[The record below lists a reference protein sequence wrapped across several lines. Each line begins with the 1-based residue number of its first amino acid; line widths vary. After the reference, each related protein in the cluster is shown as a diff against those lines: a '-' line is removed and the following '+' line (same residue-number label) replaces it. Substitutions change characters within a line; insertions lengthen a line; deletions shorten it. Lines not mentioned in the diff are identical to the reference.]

1 MRGRGRGKILLN
13 FPALMDYRLDCLSAG
28 GHADAVV
35 ELDTEL
41 DAAGCGPVSARKFGK
56 MVNIMMAA
64 QPRQAVAALISR
76 PRREKGSAAAIREGI
91 KV

>member
-1 MRGRGRGKILLN
+1 MDRLL
-13 FPALMDYRLDCLSAG
+13 FAARAG

-41 DAAGCGPVSARKFGK
+41 DAAGCGPVSARRSGK
-56 MVNIMMAA
+56 MINIMMAA

-76 PRREKGSAAAIREGI
+76 PRSERG
-91 KV
+91 

>member
-1 MRGRGRGKILLN
+1 MQAKQNGYCALPPPLLLPQL
-13 FPALMDYRLDCLSAG
+13 FRLGPLQKQGIAFFRKPVG
-28 GHADAVV
+28 AV
-35 ELDTEL
+35 EE
-41 DAAGCGPVSARKFGK
+41 R

-76 PRREKGSAAAIREGI
+76 PRREKDSAAAIREGI